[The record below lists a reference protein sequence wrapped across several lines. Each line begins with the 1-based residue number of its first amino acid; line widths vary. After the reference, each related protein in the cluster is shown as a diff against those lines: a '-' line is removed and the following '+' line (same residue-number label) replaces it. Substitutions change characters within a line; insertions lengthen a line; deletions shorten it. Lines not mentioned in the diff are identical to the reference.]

1 MKRIFA
7 VVAAAFFALLT
18 VFAPALNPA
27 VNAAGVGTVK
37 FSMNDVDNAK
47 PGDTITV
54 TLAISGDYK
63 ASGMNLSVE
72 YDPSGL
78 TLESLTKGP
87 YLKKASED
95 GCIVILEGEAL
106 ASQGKIKLGLIS
118 VVDPITGS
126 GDMFTMTFKVNSGVT
141 VNQQVVMIIHEFV
154 YLPVSSQTEVDIP
167 FETKNSIITLVNG
180 SDPTDGYNPGETG
193 IGDNT
198 SSSPSHAPVVTPS
211 GDPANTPVPSASP
224 ETAEPSGTDNCGLT
238 DEPFGTDNC
247 GLTDG
252 PEPTVPPAEDT
263 EAPTSTAEG
272 QTDKS
277 PAAPEKGS
285 EKNNGWLLP
294 VVICCG
300 CGGVAAAIAGIML
313 AKKKNGR

>member
-37 FSMNDVDNAK
+37 FSMNNVDNAK

-54 TLAISGDYK
+54 TLSISGDYK

-87 YLKKASED
+87 YLKNASEN
-95 GCIVILEGEAL
+95 GCIVVLEGDTL
-106 ASQGKIKLGLIS
+106 AYQGKIKLGLIS

-141 VNQQVVMIIHEFV
+141 VNQQVIMIIHEFV

-193 IGDNT
+193 IGDNA

-211 GDPANTPVPSASP
+211 GDPANSPVPSASP
-224 ETAEPSGTDNCGLT
+224 ETTEPS
-238 DEPFGTDNC
+238 GTDNC

-285 EKNNGWLLP
+285 EKKNGWLLP